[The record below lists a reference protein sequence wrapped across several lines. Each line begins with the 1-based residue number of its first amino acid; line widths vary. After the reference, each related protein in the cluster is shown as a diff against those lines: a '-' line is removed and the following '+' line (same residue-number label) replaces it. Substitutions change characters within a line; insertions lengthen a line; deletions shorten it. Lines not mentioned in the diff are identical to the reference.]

1 MATDLH
7 ELIFIWQDY
16 GFFDIL
22 LPFLLIFTLTFAVLQ
37 KTHILGSKS
46 KNLNIVV
53 ALVLGLLFL
62 QNTFLLA
69 SLQNFLP
76 NVSFF
81 IVGILMFLLIVGV
94 IMGDQFT
101 GGFNSVGWATGIA
114 LVALLWALFSEPGFE
129 YTNFQDIF
137 YGFFGTEALPIVLFI
152 LVVIA
157 VIVIGLKSGD
167 NEDTPTP
174 PPAGP

>member
-16 GFFDIL
+16 GFFDII
-22 LPFLLIFTLTFAVLQ
+22 LPFLLIFTLTYAVLQ
-37 KTHILGSKS
+37 KTRILGQKS
-46 KNLNIVV
+46 KNLNIIV

-94 IMGDQFT
+94 IMGDSFT

-114 LVALLWALFSEPGFE
+114 LAALLWALFSEPGFE
-129 YTNFQDIF
+129 YTNFQDF
-137 YGFFGTEALPIVLFI
+137 LYGFFGTEALPIILFVI
-152 LVVIA
+152 VVIA
-157 VIVIGLKSGD
+157 VIVIANMSGD
-167 NEDTPTP
+167 DQI
-174 PPAGP
+174 PPAGA